1 MKNRDF
7 MKKINTRKEEK
18 IENAI
23 KLLEQ
28 IPQPERSIFLH
39 KLMIAA
45 GILKPKKNDGTLA

>member
-1 MKNRDF
+1 
-7 MKKINTRKEEK
+7 MKKINKSQEEN

-45 GILKPKKNDGTLA
+45 GILKPKKNNGIEP